1 MRSSRIFRIRTLK
14 REILTTIFSFDGSN
28 NMRTSHNRKNVI
40 SLHPFHIN
48 ITLIYNPSHKS
59 T

>member
-28 NMRTSHNRKNVI
+28 NMRTSHNRKKC
-40 SLHPFHIN
+40 N
-48 ITLIYNPSHKS
+48 ITTPISHQHHS
-59 T
+59 YLQPIS